1 MMKCSRGIQSS
12 LSGHKNTLCP
22 IVAAVKFIQKQPP
35 DRVVGDYGPAPD
47 PDLCPFCKR
56 PWPIAERVWQLE
68 PPSQI
73 FHVVGCSEC
82 RRTGYRGRNA
92 LFEIMV
98 MSPELVELVDSKV
111 NIETLR
117 RRGEIVSHRR
127 FFYRW
132 YVVLLMVYGTV

>member
-1 MMKCSRGIQSS
+1 
-12 LSGHKNTLCP
+12 
-22 IVAAVKFIQKQPP
+22 
-35 DRVVGDYGPAPD
+35 
-47 PDLCPFCKR
+47 
-56 PWPIAERVWQLE
+56 
-68 PPSQI
+68 
-73 FHVVGCSEC
+73 
-82 RRTGYRGRNA
+82 
-92 LFEIMV
+92 